1 MKGYEVFPRRRNPEM
16 ASKTPTSQVLALHEP
31 LILTWAGLETG
42 WAVAPWLWYVP
53 QQETLRDVVMF
64 TIGCVFTLQIWGS
77 RLTME
82 PFWLSP
88 TGPIIER
95 RTSWRVDR
103 DQPTTGR
110 WLWSHN
116 PKRLRNKFCQ
126 QLEEPEGDLELRSP
140 GRHLGSVWDWEQRP
154 NLLLTPQSV
163 YSPALIGVVCVACY
177 AVMQKLLMLML
188 TTVCRTRWY
197 QLMKGL

>member
-82 PFWLSP
+82 PF
-88 TGPIIER
+88 
-95 RTSWRVDR
+95 
-103 DQPTTGR
+103 
-110 WLWSHN
+110 
-116 PKRLRNKFCQ
+116 
-126 QLEEPEGDLELRSP
+126 
-140 GRHLGSVWDWEQRP
+140 
-154 NLLLTPQSV
+154 
-163 YSPALIGVVCVACY
+163 
-177 AVMQKLLMLML
+177 
-188 TTVCRTRWY
+188 
-197 QLMKGL
+197 